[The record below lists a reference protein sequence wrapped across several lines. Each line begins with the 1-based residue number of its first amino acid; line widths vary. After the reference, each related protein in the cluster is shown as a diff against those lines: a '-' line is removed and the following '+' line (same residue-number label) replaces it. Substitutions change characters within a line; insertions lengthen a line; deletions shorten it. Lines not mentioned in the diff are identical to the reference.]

1 MNNCSSGCGVVVH
14 SCGGGGAKVGRIP
27 ESSGAVSPGTGSVAV
42 VNALPT
48 RVLVVE
54 DDEVIRELIRLN
66 LELEGFEVFT
76 ATDGQDCL
84 DRFAHVDP
92 DVITMDVMMPRL
104 DGWATVERLRSDG
117 YDRRIVMVTARAQ
130 SDDRRRGERIG
141 VDDYLTKPFDP
152 DELVD
157 LIRALPGK
165 GGGGIGGAA

>member
-1 MNNCSSGCGVVVH
+1 MVVH
-14 SCGGGGAKVGRIP
+14 MFEGHAAGPRQITD
-27 ESSGAVSPGTGSVAV
+27 SSGAVSLHGGSVTG
-42 VNALPT
+42 VNALPV

-76 ATDGQDCL
+76 AMDGQDCL
-84 DRFAHVDP
+84 DRVGHVDP

-104 DGWATVERLRSDG
+104 DGWSTVERLRSDG

-130 SDDRRRGERIG
+130 ADDRRRGERIG

-157 LIRALPGK
+157 LIRALLGEDD
-165 GGGGIGGAA
+165 GGIGGAA

>member
-1 MNNCSSGCGVVVH
+1 MPCG
-14 SCGGGGAKVGRIP
+14 
-27 ESSGAVSPGTGSVAV
+27 GSVAN

-66 LELEGFEVFT
+66 LEMEGFEVFT

-84 DRFAHVDP
+84 DQVGGVRP

-104 DGWATVERLRSDG
+104 DGWSAVERLRADG
-117 YDRRIVMVTARAQ
+117 YDRNIVMVTARAQ
-130 SDDRRRGERIG
+130 ADDRRRGERIG
-141 VDDYLTKPFDP
+141 VDEYLTKPFDP

-157 LIRALPGK
+157 VIRALFRES
-165 GGGGIGGAA
+165 GGMGGFV

>member
-1 MNNCSSGCGVVVH
+1 MLVH
-14 SCGGGGAKVGRIP
+14 MFGGHVARPRQITD
-27 ESSGAVSPGTGSVAV
+27 SSGAAALRGGSVTG
-42 VNALPT
+42 VNALPV

-76 ATDGQDCL
+76 AMDGQDCL
-84 DRFAHVDP
+84 DRVGHVDP

-104 DGWATVERLRSDG
+104 DGWSTVERLRSDG

-130 SDDRRRGERIG
+130 ADDRRRGERIG

-157 LIRALPGK
+157 LIRALLGE
-165 GGGGIGGAA
+165 GDGGIGGAA

>member
-1 MNNCSSGCGVVVH
+1 M
-14 SCGGGGAKVGRIP
+14 
-27 ESSGAVSPGTGSVAV
+27 
-42 VNALPT
+42 NALPV

-84 DRFAHVDP
+84 ERIGQVRP

-104 DGWATVERLRSDG
+104 DGWTTVERLRTDG

-130 SDDRRRGERIG
+130 ADDRRRGERIG
-141 VDDYLTKPFDP
+141 VDDYITKPFDP

-157 LIRALPGK
+157 LIRALHGE
-165 GGGGIGGAA
+165 GGGVGGAV

>member
-1 MNNCSSGCGVVVH
+1 
-14 SCGGGGAKVGRIP
+14 
-27 ESSGAVSPGTGSVAV
+27 

-76 ATDGQDCL
+76 AMDGQDCL
-84 DRFAHVDP
+84 DRVGHVEP

-104 DGWATVERLRSDG
+104 DGWSTVERLRSDG

-130 SDDRRRGERIG
+130 ADDRRRGERIG

-157 LIRALPGK
+157 LIRVLLEEGD
-165 GGGGIGGAA
+165 GGIGGSA

>member
-1 MNNCSSGCGVVVH
+1 M
-14 SCGGGGAKVGRIP
+14 
-27 ESSGAVSPGTGSVAV
+27 
-42 VNALPT
+42 NALPT

-84 DRFAHVDP
+84 DQVGHVRP

-104 DGWATVERLRSDG
+104 DGWTAVERLRADG
-117 YDRRIVMVTARAQ
+117 YEQCVVMVTARAQ
-130 SDDRRRGERIG
+130 ADDRRRGERIG

-157 LIRALPGK
+157 RIHALFRGDDD
-165 GGGGIGGAA
+165 GVGGAE